1 MNLFEWI
8 VLFSVV
14 VGVFIGLIFVF
25 KNVDGHKKAIEN
37 IFYEEE

>member
-1 MNLFEWI
+1 MSLLEWI
-8 VLFSVV
+8 GLFSVV

-37 IFYEEE
+37 IFYEKE